1 MLFFSSTT
9 MPVALPT
16 FRSYASPPPHL
27 AFSLSFFNVLTIA
40 QAAERSYPIIAP
52 IGSVSSAKFLPEI
65 PLSAA
70 ATVIIPGEVIPNYND
85 LKILTSSIEKAYKEG
100 SRSAEVKFQY
110 NGIKKCIVYH
120 FSKVRNSL
128 T

>member
-1 MLFFSSTT
+1 MSVAPPTSS
-9 MPVALPT
+9 LS

-52 IGSVSSAKFLPEI
+52 IGSVSSAKILPEI

-85 LKILTSSIEKAYKEG
+85 LRTLTSSLEKAYTEG
-100 SRSAEVKFQY
+100 SRSAEVTFQY
-110 NGIKKCIVYH
+110 NGMEKCIVYH
-120 FSKVRNSL
+120 FSKVRNN
-128 T
+128 